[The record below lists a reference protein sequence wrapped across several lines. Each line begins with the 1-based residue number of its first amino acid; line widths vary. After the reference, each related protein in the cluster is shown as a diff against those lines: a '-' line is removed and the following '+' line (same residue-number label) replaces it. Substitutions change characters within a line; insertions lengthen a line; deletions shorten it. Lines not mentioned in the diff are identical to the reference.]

1 MELENF
7 EEKIKQEITEGKEKE
22 EKENME
28 KNLHLFKRYSYFLV
42 VIFLVAGSFF
52 LGYKKGQPNVS
63 DNKNVPL
70 EKAIIEN
77 KASQNEEVDF
87 SLFWKVWDLVK
98 EKHVERNSLD
108 AQKMVYGAI
117 NGMLSA
123 TSDPYSSFF
132 NPEESKMFSE
142 DIAGSFDGI
151 GAELGMKDK
160 ILTVIA
166 PLDGSPAQKAGI
178 RSGDKILK
186 IDEKSSLELS
196 IDQAVDL
203 IRGKKGTQVK
213 LTILHDGEQETV
225 EINVI
230 RDTIKLDSAKVE
242 FKDDDI
248 AYLKIIKF
256 SDDVDVQFDSAMNK
270 IIAQQ
275 SKGIILDLR
284 DNPGGLLDKSI
295 KVASRMIAKGSVV
308 VLEENNAGKKN
319 SLYTIGGDK
328 LSSIPMV
335 VLINEG
341 SASASEI
348 LAGALKDD
356 RGLTLIGEKTFGKGS
371 VQQLMDLPGGSS
383 VKITVAKWLT
393 PKGDYIME
401 KGISPDIEVEMTND
415 DYKNERDP
423 QLDKAME
430 IIKEKIHPV
439 K

>member
-1 MELENF
+1 MESENF
-7 EEKIKQEITEGKEKE
+7 EEKIKQEITEDQEKK

-28 KNLHLFKRYSYFLV
+28 KNLHLFKRYSFLLIF
-42 VIFLVAGSFF
+42 IFLLIGSFF
-52 LGYKKGQPNVS
+52 LGYRKGQLNNSLV
-63 DNKNVPL
+63 KNVPL

-77 KASQNEEVDF
+77 KEFQNGKVDF

-98 EKHVERNSLD
+98 EKHVERNNLD

-123 TSDPYSSFF
+123 TGDPYSSFF

-151 GAELGMKDK
+151 GAELGIKDE

-166 PLDGSPAQKAGI
+166 PLDGSPAQKSGI

-186 IDEKSSLELS
+186 IDEKSSMELT

-213 LTILHDGEQETV
+213 LTILHDGDQETI
-225 EINVI
+225 EITVT

-242 FKDDDI
+242 FKDDGI

-256 SDDVDVQFDSAMNK
+256 SDDVDVQFNSAMNK
-270 IIAQQ
+270 IIAEK

-284 DNPGGLLDKSI
+284 DNPGGLLDKSVLI
-295 KVASRMIAKGSVV
+295 ASRIIPKDNVV
-308 VLEENNAGKKN
+308 VLEEDSSGKRKD
-319 SLYTIGGDK
+319 LRTLGGDK

-371 VQQLMDLPGGSS
+371 VQQLIDLSGDSS

-401 KGISPDIEVEMTND
+401 KGISPDIGIEMTND
-415 DYKNERDP
+415 DYKNNRDP
-423 QLDKAME
+423 QFDKAME
-430 IIKEKIHPV
+430 EIKKIRTTD
-439 K
+439 